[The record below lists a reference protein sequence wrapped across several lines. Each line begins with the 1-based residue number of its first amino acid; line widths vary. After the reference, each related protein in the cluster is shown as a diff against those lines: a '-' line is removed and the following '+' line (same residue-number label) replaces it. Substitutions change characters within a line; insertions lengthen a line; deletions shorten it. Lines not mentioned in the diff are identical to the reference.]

1 MTTNDIVAEI
11 DAQIA
16 RLQQARELLVGTD
29 ATIKRKPGRPA
40 GSTPPLKVSS
50 VAPKKVAGNS
60 KAARTLSVEAR
71 ARIAASQ
78 KKRWAKSKKAAKKAA
93 RDTAATPAEKAPTAR
108 GIVKKTA
115 PAKKAVAAKKA
126 GPAKTAVPP
135 AS

>member
-1 MTTNDIVAEI
+1 MMTNDIVAEI
-11 DAQIA
+11 DSEIA
-16 RLQQARELLVGTD
+16 RLQQARALLASAD

-40 GSTPPLKVSS
+40 GSTPSLKVSN

-78 KKRWAKSKKAAKKAA
+78 KKRWAKSKKAVKKAA
-93 RDTAATPAEKAPTAR
+93 RDTTATPAEKAPTAK
-108 GIVKKTA
+108 GIAKKTA
-115 PAKKAVAAKKA
+115 PAKKAVAAKKVE
-126 GPAKTAVPP
+126 PAKTAVPP